1 MLVTLDRCNY
11 NHFLKLFPKRFIYAI
26 YHYIS
31 RRTCP
36 HIHRSLPSQNPHK
49 DKLHNVRVDEQE
61 LRPTVALRTCHGMH
75 GAGAHGG
82 VAGRVG
88 EQDVFQ

>member
-1 MLVTLDRCNY
+1 MQKAIAIISVLNY
-11 NHFLKLFPKRFIYAI
+11 FLNHLRI
-26 YHYIS
+26 YHYLS
-31 RRTCP
+31 GRTPCP

-49 DKLHNVRVDEQE
+49 HKLHNVRVDEQE

-88 EQDVFQ
+88 EQDIFQ